1 MALVAMA
8 LADKT
13 KGAIGMSPDQLGGWI
28 GGMLGGVLGLAG
40 GIIGTYCGIR
50 NTNGPRERRFMVRAA
65 VVTWVGVLL
74 FLALLFLLPS
84 PWRFLLWVPYGILLP
99 VGILLGNRRQQ
110 QIRREEAPAQDSTPA

>member
-1 MALVAMA
+1 
-8 LADKT
+8 
-13 KGAIGMSPDQLGGWI
+13 MSPDQLGGWI
-28 GGMLGGVLGLAG
+28 GGILGGVLGLAG

-74 FLALLFLLPS
+74 FLALLFWLPS

-99 VGILLGNRRQQ
+99 VGIILGNRRQQ
-110 QIRREEAPAQDSTPA
+110 QIRREEDS